1 MRSLGKPRYTQEQY
15 NQASAVYMRWC
26 YEQALREGRPAPSN
40 PARLPLLRPSYG
52 RILAGAA
59 KAISMHLGVAVGL
72 IRLIFVV
79 STCCFG
85 AGAIAYIFLWLTVP
99 AGDPVQ
105 QAYAIAGRQPVGIA
119 PLSRGNVPYAMSGN
133 AEHAGNA
140 RGDGMPSPSISS
152 MTDETTDD
160 GRQSSESLEQ
170 VIANAPKPALLAISG
185 LAAMAICAVMLASG
199 VNHMLIVPLLLG
211 AIGVG
216 VSWLR
221 FNAKEGQLWTMLGGI
236 VIIFAAYAIY
246 ISAHVHSA
254 PVTRHATLTMLV
266 AGLALLVGV
275 LLAIVP
281 WIMALIR
288 DLGTERALKEREEE
302 RADMTAHLHDGVL
315 QTLALIQ
322 LHADD
327 QQTVFSLAR
336 QQERELREWLYQD
349 RTTSDRSVNAGL
361 KQIAAHVEDTHG
373 KPIEVVTVGDA
384 RPSAQTDALLDATQQ
399 ALVNA
404 VTHGGEP
411 ISVYCEAGEKLVE
424 VFVRDHGTGFDVD
437 AIPANRLGIR
447 ESIIG
452 RIKRRGGT
460 VEIVSRPG
468 WGTEVRMHMP
478 IAAPPKAADAKAQQS
493 QQSNQAGHPNK
504 TGQSKEQQ

>member
-1 MRSLGKPRYTQEQY
+1 MYQPQPNRGNRFFAWIRSSRITRGR
-15 NQASAVYMRWC
+15 NRW
-26 YEQALREGRPAPSN
+26 
-40 PARLPLLRPSYG
+40 
-52 RILAGAA
+52 IAGVCD
-59 KAISMHLGVAVGL
+59 GVAR
-72 IRLIFVV
+72 RLGWNATLVRALVILT
-79 STCCFG
+79 SLLFG
-85 AGAIAYIFLWLTVP
+85 AGAAFYALAWFLLPDETDGRILCEELVNGHWDWNCAGALVCAAVALCLPGSGWLAFGV
-99 AGDPVQ
+99 
-105 QAYAIAGRQPVGIA
+105 VGI
-119 PLSRGNVPYAMSGN
+119 
-133 AEHAGNA
+133 
-140 RGDGMPSPSISS
+140 
-152 MTDETTDD
+152 
-160 GRQSSESLEQ
+160 
-170 VIANAPKPALLAISG
+170 
-185 LAAMAICAVMLASG
+185 
-199 VNHMLIVPLLLG
+199 
-211 AIGVG
+211 G

-221 FNAKEGQLWTMLGGI
+221 FNAKEGQLWTMLAGI
-236 VIIFAAYAIY
+236 AIIFAAYALY
-246 ISAHVHSA
+246 IATHVRTMPSA
-254 PVTRHATLTMLV
+254 RHATLTMLV
-266 AGLALLVGV
+266 AGLAMLVGV

-281 WIMALIR
+281 WIVAMIR

-336 QQERELREWLYQD
+336 QQERELREWLYQE

-411 ISVYCEAGEKLVE
+411 VSVYCEAGDKLVE
-424 VFVRDHGTGFDVD
+424 VFVRDHGDGFDVD

-478 IAAPPKAADAKAQQS
+478 ISGAAEDADSATTTTADGDTGVQSAQ
-493 QQSNQAGHPNK
+493 
-504 TGQSKEQQ
+504 